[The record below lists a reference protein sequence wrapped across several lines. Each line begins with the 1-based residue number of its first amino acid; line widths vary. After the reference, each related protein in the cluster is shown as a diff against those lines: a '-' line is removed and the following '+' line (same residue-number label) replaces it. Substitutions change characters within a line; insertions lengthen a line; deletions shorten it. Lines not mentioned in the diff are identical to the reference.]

1 MIVHFV
7 NIGLFTVD
15 SSGNRIDKNSANI
28 PLTSLRNTSTA
39 ALIIPASDV
48 PNSANYPNLK
58 DYLKAEATDG
68 FKLYHLDQHIVITYD
83 A

>member
-1 MIVHFV
+1 MTMHFV

-15 SSGNRIDKNSANI
+15 SQGNRIDKTSSTT
-28 PLTSLRNTSTA
+28 PMTSLRNTGTA
-39 ALIIPASDV
+39 ALIIPAGDV
-48 PNSANYPNLK
+48 PNSANYPALK
-58 DYLKAEATDG
+58 DYLKAEAAAG